1 MKTVLNYCLFKGYYK
16 QYKEIPQTFC
26 LKPEHCPANKTAN
39 GLCEGAHFVLSE
51 RYIPNII
58 LIHESLAFQG
68 FCKFPCC
75 LLLTIKFS
83 GFVYCTSYLLICL
96 TPVHVNVFNKCESKD
111 EKTPKWKKWR
121 QIIFRQLMWFY
132 YTEAVVQRCFVEEF
146 CKNFTKFI
154 GKHLCKSLF
163 FIKLQALGLQLYE
176 KRDSG
181 TDVFLW
187 FLWNF

>member
-111 EKTPKWKKWR
+111 EKTPK
-121 QIIFRQLMWFY
+121 
-132 YTEAVVQRCFVEEF
+132 
-146 CKNFTKFI
+146 
-154 GKHLCKSLF
+154 
-163 FIKLQALGLQLYE
+163 
-176 KRDSG
+176 
-181 TDVFLW
+181 
-187 FLWNF
+187 